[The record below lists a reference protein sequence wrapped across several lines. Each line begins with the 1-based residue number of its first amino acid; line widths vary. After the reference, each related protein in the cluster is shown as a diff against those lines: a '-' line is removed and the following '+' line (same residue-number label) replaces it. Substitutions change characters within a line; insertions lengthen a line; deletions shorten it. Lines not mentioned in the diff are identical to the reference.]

1 MKVSIDADKLSEAF
15 EANSIELT
23 YYLNLRTGSFKV
35 VLDKDVFGIDQDE
48 DDEDDDDEDVI
59 TPEDP
64 EFGYELW
71 QQVPFEES
79 WEGYNRMVSFTES
92 VRNLKLKNSLIN
104 ALNGRKPF
112 RHFKDVLLYYPDDR
126 EKWFAFEQRE
136 REEKASDWLAELE
149 EKFGI
154 TFEVK

>member
-1 MKVSIDADKLSEAF
+1 MKITIDSGKLSEAF
-15 EANSIELT
+15 EANSIDHT
-23 YYLNLRTGSFKV
+23 YYLNLRDGSFKEV
-35 VLDKDVFGIDQDE
+35 FDKDVYDIDYDEDDE
-48 DDEDDDDEDVI
+48 DDEDDDII

-79 WEGYNRMVSFTES
+79 WEGYNRMVTFTES
-92 VRNLKLKNSLIN
+92 VRNLRLKNSLSN
-104 ALNGRKPF
+104 ALHGRKPF
-112 RHFKDVLLYYPDDR
+112 RHFKDVLLHYPEDR
-126 EKWFAFEQRE
+126 EKWFTFEQRE
-136 REEKASDWLAELE
+136 RERKASDWLAELE